1 VSSDDAGGYVHDP
14 DDNATAVGTEA
25 ATTAETDAAENS
37 EFDWRGWTLVGV
49 IVVSFLVVPAIILVR
64 PPVLPWEVAL
74 LVLPLL
80 PAFLLG
86 GTAVWAAVRGGKENG
101 GS

>member
-1 VSSDDAGGYVHDP
+1 MSSDDAGGYVHDP
-14 DDNATAVGTEA
+14 DDDAAAVGTNS
-25 ATTAETDAAENS
+25 ATVETGPEQGR

-49 IVVSFLVVPAIILVR
+49 IIVSFLVVPAIVLVR
-64 PPVLPWEVAL
+64 PPALPWEVAL

-86 GTAVWAAVRGGKENG
+86 GTAVWSAVRSGKESG

>member
-1 VSSDDAGGYVHDP
+1 MSSDDASGYVHDP
-14 DDNATAVGTEA
+14 DDDAPAVGTDA
-25 ATTAETDAAENS
+25 GTTPETDSAEDG

-49 IVVSFLVVPAIILVR
+49 IVVSFLVVPSAILFR
-64 PPVLPWEVAL
+64 PPGLPWEVAL

-86 GTAVWAAVRGGKENG
+86 GTAVWAAVRGGK
-101 GS
+101 